1 MIPHVLRIDLR
12 MASIKKYKDGYR
24 AQICILGERDSQV
37 FRTLREAN
45 AWASMRE
52 TELRSNAKKSP
63 KDKHTLR
70 ELLEKYRDEVSPVKR
85 GESWEVVRINKFLR
99 STLPIDKP
107 LSNCTSEVLGAWRD
121 EQTISAGSIIREFG
135 LLSAI
140 FEYARRELK
149 WIDANPVKDVRKP
162 KSPDHRDI
170 TITRKQIKLML
181 KEFGYSPQLRID
193 SVSQSVAV
201 MFLVALRTGMRAG
214 ELCNLTWDK
223 VHEKYCVLPK
233 TKTVPRHVPLS
244 KKAVKLLN
252 KMRGFDNK
260 SVFSVSSATRDALFR
275 RARDNA
281 GLEGFTFHDARH
293 TAATWMSIKVDVL
306 TLCKIFGWSDT
317 SQALTYYNPKAHDVS
332 SMLD

>member
-1 MIPHVLRIDLR
+1 
-12 MASIKKYKDGYR
+12 MASIKPHKNGYR
-24 AQICILGERDSQV
+24 AQVFVAGERDSQV

-52 TELRSNAKKSP
+52 TELRANAKKSP
-63 KDKHTLR
+63 KEKYTLR
-70 ELLEKYRDEVSPVKR
+70 DLLEKYRDEVSPSKR
-85 GESWEVVRINKFLR
+85 GEAWEVVRINKFLR

-107 LSNCTSEVLGAWRD
+107 LSKCTSEAIGEWRD
-121 EQTISAGSIIREFG
+121 SLTISAGSIIREFG
-135 LLSAI
+135 LLSAV

-149 WIDANPVKDVRKP
+149 WIEANPIKDVRKP
-162 KSPDHRDI
+162 KSPEHRDV
-170 TITRKQIKLML
+170 TITRHQIKTLL
-181 KEFGYSPQLRID
+181 KSFGYSPKLRIA

-201 MFLVALRTGMRAG
+201 MFLLALRSGMRAG
-214 ELCNLTWDK
+214 ELCSLTWSQ
-223 VHEKYCVLPK
+223 VHENYCVLPV
-233 TKTVPRHVPLS
+233 TKTTPRHVPLS
-244 KKAVKLLN
+244 KKAVKLIN

-293 TAATWMSIKVDVL
+293 TAATWISRKVDVL

-317 SQALTYYNPKAHDVS
+317 SQALTYYNPKAKDIS

>member
-1 MIPHVLRIDLR
+1 
-12 MASIKKYKDGYR
+12 MASIKPHKDGYR
-24 AQICILGERDSQV
+24 AQVYVAGTRDSQT

-45 AWASMRE
+45 AWAGARE
-52 TELRSNAKKSP
+52 TELRANSKKLP

-70 ELLEKYRDEVSPVKR
+70 VLLEKYRDDVSPTKR
-85 GESWEVVRINKFLR
+85 GERWEVVRINKFIK

-107 LSNCTSEVLGAWRD
+107 LSECTSEVLGAWRD
-121 EQTISAGSIIREFG
+121 KQTISAGSIIREFG

-149 WIDANPVKDVRKP
+149 WIEANPVQDVRKP

-181 KEFGYSPQLRID
+181 RSFGYSPLKPIT
-193 SVSQSVAV
+193 SVTQSVAV
-201 MFLVALRTGMRAG
+201 CFLLALRSGMRAG

-223 VHEKYCVLPK
+223 VHDNYCVLPK
-233 TKTVPRHVPLS
+233 TKTVPRNVPLS
-244 KKAVKLLN
+244 KKAMKLIG
-252 KMRGFDNK
+252 KMQGFDKK
-260 SVFSVSSATRDALFR
+260 SVFSITSETRDALFR

-281 GLEGFTFHDARH
+281 GLDGFTFHDARH
-293 TAATWMSIKVDVL
+293 TAATWISRKVDVL

-317 SQALTYYNPKAHDVS
+317 SQALTYYNPKAKDLSV
-332 SMLD
+332 MLD

>member
-1 MIPHVLRIDLR
+1 
-12 MASIKKYKDGYR
+12 MASIKPHKNGYR
-24 AQICILGERDSQV
+24 AQVFVAGERDSQV

-52 TELRSNAKKSP
+52 TELRANAKKSP
-63 KDKHTLR
+63 KEKYTLR
-70 ELLEKYRDEVSPVKR
+70 DLLEKYRDEVSPSKR
-85 GESWEVVRINKFLR
+85 GEAWEVVRINKFLR

-107 LSNCTSEVLGAWRD
+107 LSKCTSEAIGAWRD
-121 EQTISAGSIIREFG
+121 SQTISAGSIIREFG
-135 LLSAI
+135 LLSAV

-149 WIDANPVKDVRKP
+149 WIEANPIKDVRKP
-162 KSPDHRDI
+162 KSPEHRDV
-170 TITRKQIKLML
+170 TITRHQIKAML
-181 KEFGYSPQLRID
+181 KSFGYSPRLRIA

-201 MFLVALRTGMRAG
+201 MFLLALRSGMRAG
-214 ELCNLTWDK
+214 ELCSLTWSQ
-223 VHEKYCVLPK
+223 VHDNYCVLPV
-233 TKTVPRHVPLS
+233 TKTTPRHVPLS
-244 KKAVKLLN
+244 KKAVKLIN

-293 TAATWMSIKVDVL
+293 TAATWISRKVDVL

-317 SQALTYYNPKAHDVS
+317 SQALTYYNPKAKDIS

>member
-1 MIPHVLRIDLR
+1 
-12 MASIKKYKDGYR
+12 MASIKPHKNGYR
-24 AQICILGERDSQV
+24 AQVFVAGERDSQV

-52 TELRSNAKKSP
+52 TELRANAKKSS
-63 KDKHTLR
+63 KEKYTLR
-70 ELLEKYRDEVSPVKR
+70 DLLEKYRDEVSPSKR
-85 GESWEVVRINKFLR
+85 GEAWEVVRINKFLR

-107 LSNCTSEVLGAWRD
+107 LSKCTSEAIGEWRD
-121 EQTISAGSIIREFG
+121 EQKISAGSIIREFG

-149 WIDANPVKDVRKP
+149 WIEANPIKDVRKP
-162 KSPDHRDI
+162 KSPEHRDV
-170 TITRKQIKLML
+170 TITRHQIKAML
-181 KEFGYSPQLRID
+181 KSFGYSPRLRIA

-201 MFLVALRTGMRAG
+201 MFLLALRSGMRAG
-214 ELCNLTWDK
+214 ELCSLTWPQ
-223 VHEKYCVLPK
+223 VHENYCILPV
-233 TKTVPRHVPLS
+233 TKTTPRHVPLS
-244 KKAVKLLN
+244 KKAVKLLD

-260 SVFSVSSATRDALFR
+260 SVFSVTSATRDALFR

-281 GLEGFTFHDARH
+281 GLSGFTFHDARH
-293 TAATWMSIKVDVL
+293 AAATWISRKVDVL

-317 SQALTYYNPKAHDVS
+317 SQALTYYNPKAKDIS